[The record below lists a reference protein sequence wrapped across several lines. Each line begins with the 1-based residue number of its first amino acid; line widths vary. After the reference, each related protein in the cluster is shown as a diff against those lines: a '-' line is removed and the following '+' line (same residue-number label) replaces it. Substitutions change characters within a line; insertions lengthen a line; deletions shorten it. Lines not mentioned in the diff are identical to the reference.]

1 MRASAALCTMDYV
14 RGCLLEE
21 LRKGMAMAMGGIG
34 RAAGALLLAL
44 AGGGVAYVLVGGA
57 RRDEQG
63 ERTVEAHVAIDKQPD
78 EVYAYWRDLSNLP
91 TFMRN
96 LIRVT
101 TSDDGRSH
109 WVAQGPLGRKAE
121 WTAEITEDQPG
132 QLLAWRSLDGSGV
145 PTGGAV
151 RFAAM
156 AGGRGTYLHVSFAY
170 SPPAGAL
177 GEILARLTGR
187 RPQAQVQTDLG
198 RFRAALEAGE
208 APTTTGQPAGQRS
221 ALGQLANQW
230 AAAR

>member
-1 MRASAALCTMDYV
+1 MPMR
-14 RGCLLEE
+14 
-21 LRKGMAMAMGGIG
+21 GIG
-34 RAAGALLLAL
+34 KAAGALTLAL
-44 AGGGVAYVLVGGA
+44 AGGGVAYLLVGGA
-57 RRDEQG
+57 RRNDQG
-63 ERTVEAHVAIDKQPD
+63 ERTVEAHIAIDKDPGQ
-78 EVYAYWRDLSNLP
+78 VYTFWRDLTNLP

-109 WVAQGPLGRKAE
+109 WVAQGPFGRKAE
-121 WTAEITEDQPG
+121 WTAEITDDQPG
-132 QLLAWRSLDGSGV
+132 QLLSWRSLDGSGV
-145 PTGGAV
+145 PTGGTV

-156 AGGRGTYLHVSFAY
+156 ASGRGTDVHVSFAY
-170 SPPAGAL
+170 NPPAGPL
-177 GEILARLTGR
+177 GEFLARLAGR

-208 APTTTGQPAGQRS
+208 APTTTGQAAGHRN